1 RLFGSA
7 QTRIDGRALATVLD
21 ARAPSMTATAA
32 SMHITA
38 AAVRLRERED
48 IQHASLLRS
57 GRQVAHGV
65 HEPERRGRVARVQ
78 IARDDGARPSP
89 YSGQDRDVLPP
100 VRSAVR
106 HRLADYSGAAAELP
120 EHFSIARVDGLE
132 PAVHGSVER
141 DVAGGDERAAPHG
154 QILAD
159 APRGLAF
166 HDVP

>member
-1 RLFGSA
+1 MSSDVGTPMMTSQSPALSVLRMKPRRCDHQTYSTGSPSSRPMSCASRFSNPSPRSFENGRLFGSA

-65 HEPERRGRVARVQ
+65 YEPERRGRVARVQ
-78 IARDDGARPSP
+78 NPGDDGARPSA
-89 YSGQDRDVLPP
+89 YSRQDSDVLPP
-100 VRSAVR
+100 DRAAVR
-106 HRLADYSGAAAELP
+106 H
-120 EHFSIARVDGLE
+120 
-132 PAVHGSVER
+132 
-141 DVAGGDERAAPHG
+141 
-154 QILAD
+154 
-159 APRGLAF
+159 
-166 HDVP
+166 